1 MSYFDI
7 YRNCSPKCEE
17 WEEIL
22 IQYKDSVEDDEIWE
36 IARESKELPILGNI
50 YQSLVLDRIIS
61 HFCDETDVE
70 GDDLDIFLFIN
81 SIDTHLVIN
90 GWDICT
96 VEDYWNCIDTFKQR
110 VEENN

>member
-7 YRNCSPKCEE
+7 YRNCSPKYDE

-22 IQYKDSVEDDEIWE
+22 NHYQDYVEDEDIWK

-50 YQSLVLDRIIS
+50 YQNLVLDRIIS
-61 HFCDETDVE
+61 HFCDETGVE
-70 GDDLDIFLFIN
+70 EEDLDIFLFIN

-96 VEDYWNCIDTFKQR
+96 VADYWGCIDKFKKK
-110 VEENN
+110 